1 MIKSTLL
8 AAAIIFGAVSEDD
21 VPPTTADDQSIED
34 ALEMMRSGDLKGG
47 VAMLESLA
55 INGNALAY
63 YHLVEVR
70 RIGVGTE
77 KNIPVATMFYRLSS
91 QLGHKDAALKLAN
104 ILFFEGNGTDDEI
117 AEAVT
122 LWQDEAIKGAPEA
135 LYMMGMI
142 YWNGE
147 AGFGPDPIRGYGLVW
162 RASRDGYVQA
172 DDSLGTMSV
181 LLERK
186 AKDVGQRY
194 AERLEELGFDDE
206 PLAPHLWPEVD
217 SADNRKKQ
225 ADSALTAAEILDR
238 ETEEAKAEVAS
249 AAVSATTT
257 ASAEETQEEPTDVT
271 ANQEGK
277 AAPKPENWDEVW
289 HLEVGFAMSELEVK
303 RLRSIVSN
311 TLRQE
316 VGSLHSDIVES
327 PSRPGLYRLVFGPVT
342 SLQSAVTK
350 CVALKRAGHD
360 CFAKAP
366 QRNEDESDLPGI
378 P

>member
-8 AAAIIFGAVSEDD
+8 AAAILFGAISEDD
-21 VPPTTADDQSIED
+21 MLQTSVDMQSVED
-34 ALEMMRSGDLKGG
+34 ALEMMRGGDIKGG

-55 INGNALAY
+55 MTGNALAY
-63 YHLVEVR
+63 YHLAEVR

-91 QLGHKDAALKLAN
+91 QLGHEEAALKLAN
-104 ILFFEGNGTDDEI
+104 ILFFEGGGTDSEV
-117 AEAVT
+117 AEAVS
-122 LWQDEAIKGAPEA
+122 LWQSEAMKGVPEA

-147 AGFGPDPIRGYGLVW
+147 AGFEQDPIRGYGLVW
-162 RASRDGYVQA
+162 RASRDGYLEA
-172 DDSLGTMSV
+172 GDSLGTMSV

-194 AERLEELGFDDE
+194 AERLEELGFDE
-206 PLAPHLWPEVD
+206 EALAPHLLPVVD
-217 SADNRKKQ
+217 SADTRKKR
-225 ADSALTAAEILDR
+225 ADNALTAAEILDR
-238 ETEEAKAEVAS
+238 EATAKETVAAEPAPAEEAV
-249 AAVSATTT
+249 
-257 ASAEETQEEPTDVT
+257 QEKETDVT

-277 AAPKPENWDEVW
+277 AAPKPEDWDEVW

-303 RLRSIVSN
+303 RLRSIVSS
-311 TLRQE
+311 TLQQE
-316 VGSLHSDIVES
+316 VGNLHSDIVES
-327 PSRPGLYRLVFGPVT
+327 PNRPGLYRLVFGPVT

-350 CVALKRAGHD
+350 CVAMKRAGHD

-366 QRNEDESDLPGI
+366 QKDDDDLPGI